1 MAIDYPWFKSY
12 DKGIPHTLE
21 PYPAVTFLD
30 VVEDA
35 AKQKPDH
42 PFLFFKGRTVTYGEM
57 VRLFNVF
64 AAALQANGVKKGDRV
79 AILLPNCPQGFIAS
93 FGAWKAGAI
102 PVPLNPVYTEYE
114 LEHALKE
121 CGAEVAVVLTPF
133 YDTVKKI
140 QARTGLRLLIAV
152 NIKEYLPSFLAFMFT
167 LLKEKKEGHRIKLA
181 QNDGYL
187 ADLMLKHAGD
197 AAPANKPLPDDVALL
212 LFSGGTTGV
221 PKGVILTHKC
231 LVAEAWQLK
240 VWNDSVLTEWDDV
253 VMMIMPLFHVYGFA
267 GVMGTSIMGHN
278 PLAVVPNPR
287 DRDDLVKTIKD
298 VKPAYFPAVPT
309 LFISLLEHPAVKA
322 GKVDFKSMKLCVA
335 SAAPLLPETKR
346 RFEKLTGGKLIEGY
360 GMTELTAA
368 ITLGPVEGKWT
379 PGSAGVPLPDV
390 ILRIVDV
397 ETGEQDMPGGQ
408 EGEIIARCPQ
418 MMRGYWNSPE
428 ATNEMIHNGWLHTG
442 DIGYLNDDG
451 CLFITSRKKELIKP
465 GGFQVWPRE
474 VEEVISMHPKVSEV
488 GVAGIPDPYQVEA
501 VKAWVV
507 LRQGETATAE
517 EIQLHCREK
526 LTAYK
531 VPKHVEFREELPKTL
546 VGKILK
552 RVLVEEELAKQKAAA
567 KS

>member
-1 MAIDYPWFKSY
+1 MATDYPWFKSY
-12 DKGIPHTLE
+12 DKGVPHTLE
-21 PYPAVTFLD
+21 PYPKVTFMD
-30 VVEDA
+30 VVEDSA
-35 AKQKPDH
+35 RKRPGH
-42 PFLFFKGRTVTYGEM
+42 PFLFFKGRTITYGEM
-57 VRLFNVF
+57 VKF
-64 AAALQANGVKKGDRV
+64 AAIFSAALKANGVKKGDRV
-79 AILLPNCPQGFIAS
+79 AILLPNCPQGFISS
-93 FGAWKAGAI
+93 FGTWKAGGIA
-102 PVPLNPVYTEYE
+102 VPLNPMYTEHE

-133 YDTVKKI
+133 YATVKKV
-140 QARTGLRLLIAV
+140 QGRTSLRLVIAV
-152 NIKEYLPSFLAFMFT
+152 NIKEYLPSFLALMFT

-181 QNDGYL
+181 QNDVYM
-187 ADLMLKHAGD
+187 ADLMTRHAGD
-197 AAPANKPLPDDVALL
+197 TPPDYRPIPDDIALL

-287 DRDDLVKTIKD
+287 DRDDLVKTINK

-309 LFISLLEHPAVKA
+309 LFIALLEHPAVKE
-322 GKVDFKSMKLCVA
+322 GKVDFRSMKLCVA

-346 RFEKLTGGKLIEGY
+346 RFEELTGGKLIEGY

-390 ILRIVDV
+390 IVRIVDV
-397 ETGEQDMPGGQ
+397 ETGEKDLPGGQ
-408 EGEIIARCPQ
+408 EGEIIAKCPQ
-418 MMRGYWNSPE
+418 IMPGYWNSPE
-428 ATNEMIHNGWLHTG
+428 ATSEMIRNGWLHTG
-442 DIGYLNDDG
+442 DIGYLNDEG

-474 VEEVISMHPKVSEV
+474 VEEVISTHPKVAEV
-488 GVAGIPDPYQVEA
+488 GVAGIPDAYQVEA
-501 VKAWVV
+501 VKAWIV
-507 LRQGETATAE
+507 LKEGETATAE

-531 VPKHVEFREELPKTL
+531 VPKFVEFRTELPKTL

-552 RVLVEEELAKQKAAA
+552 RILVEGEIAKQKTA
-567 KS
+567 KK

>member
-1 MAIDYPWFKSY
+1 MATDYPWFKSY
-12 DKGIPHTLE
+12 DKGVPHTLE
-21 PYPAVTFLD
+21 PYPKVTFMD
-30 VVEDA
+30 VVEDSA
-35 AKQKPDH
+35 RKRPGH
-42 PFLFFKGRTVTYGEM
+42 PFLFFKGRTIPYGEM
-57 VRLFNVF
+57 VKF
-64 AAALQANGVKKGDRV
+64 AAIFSAALKANGVKKGDRV
-79 AILLPNCPQGFIAS
+79 AILLPNCPQGFISS
-93 FGAWKAGAI
+93 FGTWKAGGIA
-102 PVPLNPVYTEYE
+102 VPLNPMYTEHE

-133 YDTVKKI
+133 YATVKKV
-140 QARTGLRLLIAV
+140 QGRTSLRLVIAV
-152 NIKEYLPSFLAFMFT
+152 NIKEYLPSFLALMFT

-181 QNDGYL
+181 QNDVYM
-187 ADLMLKHAGD
+187 ADLMTRHAGD
-197 AAPANKPLPDDVALL
+197 TPPDYRPIPDDIALL

-287 DRDDLVKTIKD
+287 DRDDLVKTINK

-309 LFISLLEHPAVKA
+309 LFIALLEHPAVKE
-322 GKVDFKSMKLCVA
+322 GKVDFRSMKLCVA

-346 RFEKLTGGKLIEGY
+346 RFEELTGGKLIEGY

-390 ILRIVDV
+390 IVRIVDV
-397 ETGEQDMPGGQ
+397 ETGEKDLPGGQ
-408 EGEIIARCPQ
+408 EGEIIAKCPQ
-418 MMRGYWNSPE
+418 IMPGYWNSPE
-428 ATNEMIHNGWLHTG
+428 ATSEMIRNGWLHTG
-442 DIGYLNDDG
+442 DIGYLNDEG

-474 VEEVISMHPKVSEV
+474 VEEVISTHPKVAEV
-488 GVAGIPDPYQVEA
+488 GVAGIPDAYQVEA
-501 VKAWVV
+501 VKAWIV
-507 LRQGETATAE
+507 LKEGETATAE

-531 VPKHVEFREELPKTL
+531 VPKFVEFRTELPKTL

-552 RVLVEEELAKQKAAA
+552 RILVEGEIAKQKTA
-567 KS
+567 KK

>member
-1 MAIDYPWFKSY
+1 MATDYPWFKCY
-12 DKGIPHTLE
+12 DKGVPHTLE
-21 PYPAVTFLD
+21 PYPKVTFMD
-30 VVEDA
+30 VVEDSA
-35 AKQKPDH
+35 RKRPGH
-42 PFLFFKGRTVTYGEM
+42 PFLFFKGRTITYGEM
-57 VRLFNVF
+57 VKLASVF
-64 AAALQANGVKKGDRV
+64 SAALKASGVKKGDRV
-79 AILLPNCPQGFIAS
+79 AILLPNCPQGFISS
-93 FGAWKAGAI
+93 FGTWKAGGIA
-102 PVPLNPVYTEYE
+102 VPLNPMYTEHE

-133 YDTVKKI
+133 YATVKKV
-140 QARTGLRLLIAV
+140 QGRTSLRLVIAV
-152 NIKEYLPSFLAFMFT
+152 NIKEYLPSFLALMFT
-167 LLKEKKEGHRIKLA
+167 LLKEKKEGHRIKLE
-181 QNDGYL
+181 QNDLYM
-187 ADLMLKHAGD
+187 ADLMIRHAGD
-197 AAPANKPLPDDVALL
+197 TAPDYKPIPDDIALL

-287 DRDDLVKTIKD
+287 DRDDLVKTINK

-309 LFISLLEHPAVKA
+309 LFIALLEHPAVKA

-346 RFEKLTGGKLIEGY
+346 RFEELTGGKLIEGY

-390 ILRIVDV
+390 IIRIVDV
-397 ETGEQDMPGGQ
+397 ETGEKDITGGQ
-408 EGEIIARCPQ
+408 EGEIIAKCPQ
-418 MMRGYWNSPE
+418 IMPGYWNSPE
-428 ATNEMIHNGWLHTG
+428 ATSEMIRNGWLHTG
-442 DIGYLNDDG
+442 DIGYLNDEG

-474 VEEVISMHPKVSEV
+474 VEEVISTHPKVAEV
-488 GVAGIPDPYQVEA
+488 GVAGIPDAYQVEA

-507 LRQGETATAE
+507 LKEGETATAK

-531 VPKHVEFREELPKTL
+531 VPKFVEFRTELPKTL

-552 RVLVEEELAKQKAAA
+552 RILVEGEIAKQKEAIE
-567 KS
+567 

>member
-1 MAIDYPWFKSY
+1 MASDYPWFKSY
-12 DKGIPHTLE
+12 HKGVPHTLE
-21 PYPAVTFLD
+21 YPKVTFLD

-35 AKQKPDH
+35 AKQRPGH
-42 PFLFFKGRTVTYGEM
+42 PFLFFKGVTVSYGEM
-57 VRLFNVF
+57 VRLFNIF
-64 AAALQANGVKKGDRV
+64 GAALQANGVKKGDRV

-102 PVPLNPVYTEYE
+102 PVPLNPMYTEYE
-114 LEHALKE
+114 LEHSLKE

-133 YDTVKKI
+133 YATVKKI
-140 QARTGLRLLIAV
+140 QARTKLRLVISA
-152 NIKEYLPSFLAFMFT
+152 NIKEYLPPFLAFMFT
-167 LLKEKKEGHRIKLA
+167 LLKEKKEGHRIELSG
-181 QNDGYL
+181 NDVRM
-187 ADLMLKHAGD
+187 ADLMAKHAGD
-197 AAPANKPLPDDVALL
+197 AAPGNKPLPEDVALL

-231 LVAEAWQLK
+231 LIAEAWQLK

-278 PLAVVPNPR
+278 PLAVIPNPR
-287 DRDDLVKTIKD
+287 DRDDLVKTIKA

-309 LFISLLEHPAVKA
+309 LFIALLEHQAVKA

-346 RFEKLTGGKLIEGY
+346 RFEALTGGKLIEGY

-397 ETGEQDMPGGQ
+397 ETGEKDMTDGQ
-408 EGEIIARCPQ
+408 EGEIIAQCPQ
-418 MMRGYWNSPE
+418 MMPGYWNQPE
-428 ATNEMIHNGWLHTG
+428 ATSDMIRKGWLHTG
-442 DIGYLNDDG
+442 DIGYLNEDG

-474 VEEVISMHPKVSEV
+474 VEEVISTHPKVSEV

-507 LRQGETATAE
+507 LKQGETATAE

-531 VPKHVEFREELPKTL
+531 VPKHVEFRAELPKTL

-552 RVLVEEELAKQKAAA
+552 RVLVEEELARQKAAA
-567 KS
+567 KP

>member
-1 MAIDYPWFKSY
+1 MATDYPWFKSY
-12 DKGIPHTLE
+12 DKGVPHTLE
-21 PYPAVTFLD
+21 PYPKVTFMD
-30 VVEDA
+30 VVEDSA
-35 AKQKPDH
+35 RKRPSH
-42 PFLFFKGRTVTYGEM
+42 PFLFFKGRTITYGEM
-57 VRLFNVF
+57 VKF
-64 AAALQANGVKKGDRV
+64 AAIFSAALKANGVKKGDRV
-79 AILLPNCPQGFIAS
+79 AILLPNCPQGFISS
-93 FGAWKAGAI
+93 FGTWKAGGIA
-102 PVPLNPVYTEYE
+102 VPLNPMYTEHE

-133 YDTVKKI
+133 YATVKKV
-140 QARTGLRLLIAV
+140 QGRTSLRLVIAV
-152 NIKEYLPSFLAFMFT
+152 NIKEYLPSFLALMFT

-181 QNDGYL
+181 QNDVYM
-187 ADLMLKHAGD
+187 ADLMTRHAGD
-197 AAPANKPLPDDVALL
+197 TPPDYRPIPDDIALL

-287 DRDDLVKTIKD
+287 DRDDLVKTINK

-309 LFISLLEHPAVKA
+309 LFIALLEHPAVKE
-322 GKVDFKSMKLCVA
+322 GKVDFRSMKLCVA

-346 RFEKLTGGKLIEGY
+346 RFEELTGGKLIEGY

-390 ILRIVDV
+390 IVRIVDV
-397 ETGEQDMPGGQ
+397 ETGEKDLPGGQ
-408 EGEIIARCPQ
+408 EGEIIAKCPQ
-418 MMRGYWNSPE
+418 IMPGYWNSPE
-428 ATNEMIHNGWLHTG
+428 ATSEMIRNGWLHTG
-442 DIGYLNDDG
+442 DIGYLNDEG

-474 VEEVISMHPKVSEV
+474 VEEVISTHPKVAEV
-488 GVAGIPDPYQVEA
+488 GVAGIPDAYQVEA
-501 VKAWVV
+501 VKAWIV
-507 LRQGETATAE
+507 LKEGETATAE

-531 VPKHVEFREELPKTL
+531 VPKFVEFRTELPKTL

-552 RVLVEEELAKQKAAA
+552 RILVEGEIAKQKTA
-567 KS
+567 KK